1 MPQAQETTGGNSGT
15 SFGRLRA
22 VVAVLYAP
30 AGLLYA
36 IMLLRDAPPEHPQSA
51 TVSAAV
57 IGLAIVVCSMWA
69 LRMGGIYWMTAVHLW
84 IAGGLGAVAMA
95 LAFTGWFV
103 HLREMPWGVIAPT
116 MAGVIAGAIV
126 FRQYAMVLL
135 LAIPALFIG
144 AMLTSGR

>member
-1 MPQAQETTGGNSGT
+1 MQRVQETTGGNSAK

-22 VVAVLYAP
+22 AVAGLYAP

-36 IMLLRDAPPEHPQSA
+36 IVVLKDAPPEHPQSA
-51 TVSAAV
+51 SISAAV
-57 IGLAIVVCSMWA
+57 IGLAIVVYAMWG
-69 LRMGGIYWMTAVHLW
+69 LRMGGIYWMSAVHLW
-84 IAGGLGAVAMA
+84 IAGGLGTFAMA

-103 HLREMPWGVIAPT
+103 HLHEMPWGVIAPT

-135 LAIPALFIG
+135 LAIPAAFIG